1 MENVEAAVKLS
12 EIAQVALS
20 VLDLTAAKEFYR
32 DVLGMRFLFDA
43 GTMAFFQCGTVRL
56 LIGISEKPF
65 GNEGAILYF
74 RVRDIQLV
82 HAALRA
88 KGVPFVQEPHLAA
101 RMKSHDL
108 WLAFLKDPDG
118 NTLGLMSEIERTA
131 LKEEKQ
137 AG

>member
-1 MENVEAAVKLS
+1 MEIVEPAVQLN

-43 GTMAFFQCGTVRL
+43 GAMAFFQCGTVRL
-56 LIGISEKPF
+56 VIGVSEKPF
-65 GNEGAILYF
+65 GNEGTILYF
-74 RVRDIQLV
+74 RVPDIRQV
-82 HAALRA
+82 HAALTA
-88 KGVPFVQEPHLAA
+88 HGVPFVQEPHLVA

-108 WLAFLKDPDG
+108 WLAFLKDPAG
-118 NTLGLMSEIERTA
+118 NTLGLMSEIERAT

-137 AG
+137 